1 MSLSA
6 QFHPSASRHVHNL
19 APPDNSYGR
28 AQLVPCSDGPDCDRT
43 ASTTA
48 GLVAFLRTRNCRLT
62 GPHHDDSITL
72 RIIACGLGLS
82 QERCNWPYGPVGQKG
97 S

>member
-28 AQLVPCSDGPDCDRT
+28 AQLVPCSDGPDCDRLMAPLISAT
-43 ASTTA
+43 LLAQWSIWAVGAYLCLLAGVSIVST
-48 GLVAFLRTRNCRLT
+48 LVLPETKGRDLLTRS
-62 GPHHDDSITL
+62 D
-72 RIIACGLGLS
+72 A
-82 QERCNWPYGPVGQKG
+82 
-97 S
+97 